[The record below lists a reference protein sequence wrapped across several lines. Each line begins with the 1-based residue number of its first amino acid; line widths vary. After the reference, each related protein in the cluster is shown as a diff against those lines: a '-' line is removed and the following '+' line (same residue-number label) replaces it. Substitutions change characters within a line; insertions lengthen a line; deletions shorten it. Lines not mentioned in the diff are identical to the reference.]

1 MSIVDESYF
10 ISIWL
15 EGFLY
20 GKICASTCTL
30 AKEVQLFPGAGL
42 YSGIF
47 ALYLQCQS
55 KKAGTA
61 IILFYAVCLLYIL
74 STASFVSDLVALILE
89 VVSNNF
95 ISKKYLSYQLCRR
108 ESTHYRL
115 NFNFK
120 LPQSQ

>member
-1 MSIVDESYF
+1 MSTLIVDESYF
-10 ISIWL
+10 ISICL

-20 GKICASTCTL
+20 GKLHALALTCTL

-55 KKAGTA
+55 KKTGTA
-61 IILFYAVCLLYIL
+61 IILFYAVCLLYVL
-74 STASFVSDLVALILE
+74 SATSFVSDLVALILE

-95 ISKKYLSYQLCRR
+95 ICKIPYFLSVV
-108 ESTHYRL
+108 
-115 NFNFK
+115 
-120 LPQSQ
+120 